1 MGEPFSRVI
10 STGTDKATIFL
21 NICDLPY
28 SYMMNM
34 HDYKLVIYNH
44 VITFFN
50 ADSAQSSTS
59 MLIGRV
65 QLRLSVKMYDMKKPT
80 RAS

>member
-1 MGEPFSRVI
+1 
-10 STGTDKATIFL
+10 
-21 NICDLPY
+21 
-28 SYMMNM
+28 MMNM

-59 MLIGRV
+59 MLIGRM